1 MLLFK
6 CSRILLYHHSVIEPT
21 NLQLCPSTDYE
32 IKERKKTKPFS
43 TSHEGNDSGNWVQE
57 QYTHRWISTKE
68 QHRGIYLSFF
78 CLFVW
83 GFQLFFFVISR
94 MHFKLSRPWLNA
106 QFLKWVKILFWIRN
120 ICTEH
125 SWEMVTVSHSPGNKY
140 HTREGISDTLYSA
153 IIQLNKLVTPTH
165 ALEFKIIPLFPTPH
179 LLTLP
184 LCSFFWTALFS
195 ANNSFKSVPL
205 LLLSSLR
212 ESPSPEATILA
223 LSLQFGGTT

>member
-1 MLLFK
+1 
-6 CSRILLYHHSVIEPT
+6 
-21 NLQLCPSTDYE
+21 
-32 IKERKKTKPFS
+32 
-43 TSHEGNDSGNWVQE
+43 
-57 QYTHRWISTKE
+57 
-68 QHRGIYLSFF
+68 
-78 CLFVW
+78 
-83 GFQLFFFVISR
+83 

-106 QFLKWVKILFWIRN
+106 QFLKWVKILFWMRN

-184 LCSFFWTALFS
+184 LCSFFWTELPCS
-195 ANNSFKSVPL
+195 QPTTLSNLSPCSFCLPWENHQAQ
-205 LLLSSLR
+205 R
-212 ESPSPEATILA
+212 EQFW
-223 LSLQFGGTT
+223 LSLCNLEALPSHSCTLEAFLRRGQKRQYLFLPPTARQSDK

>member
-43 TSHEGNDSGNWVQE
+43 TSHEGNNSGNWVQE

-83 GFQLFFFVISR
+83 GFQLFF
-94 MHFKLSRPWLNA
+94 L
-106 QFLKWVKILFWIRN
+106 
-120 ICTEH
+120 
-125 SWEMVTVSHSPGNKY
+125 
-140 HTREGISDTLYSA
+140 
-153 IIQLNKLVTPTH
+153 
-165 ALEFKIIPLFPTPH
+165 LFPGCILNYHGRDWMLSSWNEWKFSFGWETFAQNTAEKWSLSH
-179 LLTLP
+179 TVQAINTTLGKGF
-184 LCSFFWTALFS
+184 LIHCILQLFS
-195 ANNSFKSVPL
+195 WTN
-205 LLLSSLR
+205 
-212 ESPSPEATILA
+212 
-223 LSLQFGGTT
+223 